1 MIAGD
6 AIELRNVLA
15 VTPAGVKRA
24 SVTVRDGVI
33 VDVADLSGGI
43 PERSGEVIAA
53 GEREA
58 CPDTPARTVIDAGG
72 RRAIPGFIDLH
83 IHGANGF
90 DAMDGN
96 AGSLRALS
104 ETLVKWGVTAYCPT
118 TVAASRQELC
128 KSLEGIAEGVSLS
141 RGPNWKGAEIVGSHC
156 EGPYFARNR
165 RGAQPES
172 AIRNPNMEEVGEL
185 WESSRGTL
193 RIFSLAPELPGAIS
207 AIEWLRQRGVTVS
220 AGHTDASFEE
230 AMRGVKAG
238 ISQSTH
244 TFNGMRPMA
253 HRDPGI
259 VCAVLTADAVDAE
272 VIADGMHVHPE
283 MVKLLVR
290 VKGTDRVIAVSDL
303 THMAGLPPGLYSLG
317 DTPVELT
324 ASGAFV
330 RGTGGLAGSVSPLL
344 VAFNNLLKWGFG
356 IEDAVRLTSS
366 NAARKL
372 GLERRK
378 GAIAPGMDADIVV
391 LNDDGTV
398 FLTMVRGR
406 ILYRT

>member
-1 MIAGD
+1 MISGD
-6 AIELRNVLA
+6 VIELRNVLA
-15 VTPAGVKRA
+15 VTPAGAKRA
-24 SVTVRDGVI
+24 SITVRDGII
-33 VDVADLSGGI
+33 VDVADSPCGGVS
-43 PERSGEVIAA
+43 ERGGEASA
-53 GEREA
+53 GERELR
-58 CPDTPARTVIDAGG
+58 PEARTCTVIDAGG
-72 RRAIPGFIDLH
+72 RRAVPGFIDLH
-83 IHGANGF
+83 IHGALGF
-90 DAMDGN
+90 DAMDGDVD
-96 AGSLRALS
+96 SLRALS

-118 TVAASRQELC
+118 TVSAGREALC
-128 KSLEGIAEGVSLS
+128 KSLGTIAEAASLS
-141 RGPNWKGAEIVGSHC
+141 CRQDWKGAEIIGSHC

-172 AIRNPNMEEVGEL
+172 AIRTPDMQEVEEL

-220 AGHTDASFEE
+220 AGHSDASFEE

-244 TFNGMRPMA
+244 TFNGMRPMT

-259 VCAVLTADAVDAE
+259 VCAVLTTDAVDAE

-290 VKGTDRVIAVSDL
+290 VKGVERVIAVSDL

-378 GAIAPGMDADIVV
+378 GAIAPGMDADIAV

-406 ILYRT
+406 IVYQA